1 MLKKIQ
7 LELCQAIAKFFDIQE
22 DNKYGKYSWT
32 WENIENSH
40 STCKEDSHSF
50 KIYQPSISSNN
61 QQVFLQKNIVD
72 LSINDSLYTIELGSL
87 NVNKH
92 PSESSLQD
100 YFFVHSKILS
110 SHEKEISLDFYIKL
124 KQIQEE
130 AIISENEEN
139 NLENMNQEQIL
150 CHHFLEA
157 MEKQFSIYIELHE
170 N

>member
-1 MLKKIQ
+1 MKKIQ
-7 LELCQAIAKFFDIQE
+7 LELSQAIAKFFDIHAEHQ
-22 DNKYGKYSWT
+22 YGKYSWT

-40 STCKEDSHSF
+40 INSEEHSCSF

-72 LSINDSLYTIELGSL
+72 LSINETLYTIELGIL

-92 PSESSLQD
+92 PSDPVLKD
-100 YFFVHSKILS
+100 YFFVHSTILS
-110 SHEKEISLDFYIKL
+110 NHEKETSLQFYIKL

-130 AIISENEEN
+130 SIISEEDEN
-139 NLENMNQEQIL
+139 NLENMSEEQIL

>member
-1 MLKKIQ
+1 MKKIQ
-7 LELCQAIAKFFDIQE
+7 LELSQAIAKFFDIHDDHQ
-22 DNKYGKYSWT
+22 YGKYSWT

-40 STCKEDSHSF
+40 INSEEHSYSF

-61 QQVFLQKNIVD
+61 QQIFLQKNIIE
-72 LSINDSLYTIELGSL
+72 LSIDETIFTIELRNL
-87 NVNKH
+87 NVNNH
-92 PSESSLQD
+92 PSDPALQD
-100 YFFVHSKILS
+100 YFFVHSTILS
-110 SHEKEISLDFYIKL
+110 NHEKETSLQFYIKL

-130 AIISENEEN
+130 AIVSENEEN
-139 NLENMNQEQIL
+139 NLENMSEEQIL

>member
-1 MLKKIQ
+1 MKKIQ
-7 LELCQAIAKFFDIQE
+7 LELSQAIAKFFDIHDDHQ
-22 DNKYGKYSWT
+22 YGKYSWT

-40 STCKEDSHSF
+40 INSEEHSYSF

-61 QQVFLQKNIVD
+61 QQVFLQKNTIELNID
-72 LSINDSLYTIELGSL
+72 ETIYTIELGSL
-87 NVNKH
+87 NVNNH
-92 PSESSLQD
+92 PSDPALQD
-100 YFFVHSKILS
+100 YFFIHSTILS
-110 SHEKEISLDFYIKL
+110 NHEKETSLQFYIKL

-130 AIISENEEN
+130 AIVSENEEN
-139 NLENMNQEQIL
+139 NLENMSEEQIL